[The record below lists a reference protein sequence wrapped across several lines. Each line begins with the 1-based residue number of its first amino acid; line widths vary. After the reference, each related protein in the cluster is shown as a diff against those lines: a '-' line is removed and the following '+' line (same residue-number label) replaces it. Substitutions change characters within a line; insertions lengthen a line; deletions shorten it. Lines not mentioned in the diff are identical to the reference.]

1 MTIKYV
7 GNRQFKTRLAEFTYE
22 DHEETR
28 FEKIVEYMRN
38 EGYDIDTGCAN
49 WAAIEVDN
57 RDEYEQVVETYKKAK
72 KIIK

>member
-22 DHEETR
+22 DHEEAR
-28 FEKIVEYMRN
+28 FEKIAEYMRS

-49 WAAIEVDN
+49 WAAIEVDDRN
-57 RDEYEQVVETYKKAK
+57 EYEQVVETYKKAK
-72 KIIK
+72 KMIK